1 MPPAEVAPAEV
12 VSSDSETGDM
22 QRVLAALTE
31 IARNEQ
37 QASTSDT
44 VTFSKS
50 VLYAQILALMEE
62 ARDDGRDNGLLEAEL
77 GASLDAAEQGPG
89 YTSLGAP
96 SDDAQEGPAFR
107 SLSAEGDES
116 GGARRAAASR
126 VLPWRPTNRHRSCAG
141 AEVEVPSGKKQ
152 KRSEASEA
160 PRDVAAR
167 LLQDLEKVA
176 CPLPETAE
184 LHDECVRI
192 CMLMMRS
199 R

>member
-1 MPPAEVAPAEV
+1 MSAHMARLRALV
-12 VSSDSETGDM
+12 TGAHD
-22 QRVLAALTE
+22 AGYFA
-31 IARNEQ
+31 
-37 QASTSDT
+37 
-44 VTFSKS
+44 
-50 VLYAQILALMEE
+50 
-62 ARDDGRDNGLLEAEL
+62 GLLEAEVEGSEGSQL
-77 GASLDAAEQGPG
+77 AAEQGSG
-89 YTSLGAP
+89 YRSLSAP
-96 SDDAQEGPAFR
+96 SDDAQERPAFR

-116 GGARRAAASR
+116 GGARRATASR
-126 VLPWRPTNRHRSCAG
+126 VLPWRCINRHRSCAG
-141 AEVEVPSGKKQ
+141 AEVEVPPGKKQ